1 MAISNEKHVRKY
13 FFPCSCE
20 WCKLLN
26 RWSFCGKM
34 QCVNSLNKTLC
45 MAALKENEGFRGR
58 EENHEHVMLIFFPQ
72 KNRASWDCIKNKE
85 VVCSNTRRSSL
96 GNFMRIRKTSTRYTF
111 IRICVCTTFS
121 PKLQAQKQHLKKI
134 RKLVFPESRLSWNLY
149 KLSSRK
155 IQATK
160 GEKYKT
166 CK

>member
-1 MAISNEKHVRKY
+1 MAISNEKHVWKY
-13 FFPCSCE
+13 FSCSCE

-45 MAALKENEGFRGR
+45 MAAVKENEGFRGR

-111 IRICVCTTFS
+111 ICICVYYIFPEITSSKTTFKKDTKIS
-121 PKLQAQKQHLKKI
+121 VSWVTTFLKP
-134 RKLVFPESRLSWNLY
+134 V
-149 KLSSRK
+149 
-155 IQATK
+155 
-160 GEKYKT
+160 
-166 CK
+166 